1 MTTQE
6 FAQKIRIKFPSG
18 VASDGISYA
27 QMDDGELAK
36 RIVAKY
42 PVYKD
47 QITDFAVEKTGLSAD
62 LSKRAEKGSEAI
74 LSAQRG
80 EQSKFSAGLQ
90 VLGQGAGAVGDIAFA
105 GLKALTPKFIEKA
118 VGSAVGAGAKKIA
131 ETDTAQVIAE
141 KYGQFKAQHPEAAAN
156 LEATGLLGSILP
168 VGKGAQLLGK
178 GAAKGGIITGKALE
192 ISGISSAVAQKK
204 AFARELTRPVQ
215 TKAVREAEVARTTE
229 KGLFKKDIVELTV
242 AEKNM
247 ANAVQ
252 EIPQISSKNTYQKN
266 YSIVQAANKVEAQNL
281 KMAVAANDFAL
292 PRRETISRLK
302 RAQEKLALS
311 PTIVGDAQTTA
322 GRLLDGAIKI
332 VNENPSTGSGL
343 LKAKKEYDAWVL
355 SQKPKTFDANVD
367 NAFTLANREVRNTF
381 KNLLDEKAPTAGVK
395 TSLAKQHALFD
406 AMDNI
411 APKAAE
417 EANTAIMR
425 KFQKIGQILGTK
437 NKIVQAIAAAA
448 GIGGLGAAATFAPA
462 VVLVGGAGFVLYKAG
477 KLVLKPEVRI
487 ALGKLLQSGE
497 KLLTPVDKAYIQGL
511 LNEYKD

>member
-18 VASDGISYA
+18 VASDGIS
-27 QMDDGELAK
+27 D
-36 RIVAKY
+36 
-42 PVYKD
+42 
-47 QITDFAVEKTGLSAD
+47 D

-281 KMAVAANDFAL
+281 KMAVAANDFA
-292 PRRETISRLK
+292 P
-302 RAQEKLALS
+302 Q
-311 PTIVGDAQTTA
+311 
-322 GRLLDGAIKI
+322 
-332 VNENPSTGSGL
+332 
-343 LKAKKEYDAWVL
+343 
-355 SQKPKTFDANVD
+355 
-367 NAFTLANREVRNTF
+367 
-381 KNLLDEKAPTAGVK
+381 
-395 TSLAKQHALFD
+395 
-406 AMDNI
+406 
-411 APKAAE
+411 
-417 EANTAIMR
+417 
-425 KFQKIGQILGTK
+425 
-437 NKIVQAIAAAA
+437 
-448 GIGGLGAAATFAPA
+448 
-462 VVLVGGAGFVLYKAG
+462 LY
-477 KLVLKPEVRI
+477 
-487 ALGKLLQSGE
+487 
-497 KLLTPVDKAYIQGL
+497 
-511 LNEYKD
+511 